1 MEENKNV
8 FETLRAINLE
18 SKHKQKGKLTYL
30 PWATAWAT
38 VKLAFPDAN
47 YETIKDENGN
57 RYHVEGKTCYVE
69 TQVTIQGETISETL
83 AIMDNANKAILAN
96 DVTSTNVDKSIK
108 RCLTK
113 NLGLFGLDLNL
124 WEGEELSDEAKELK
138 EQKAEADKKAK
149 NELTKAIKE
158 VVDLGNELIKSGV
171 AKETMME
178 IIQKH
183 NDGNGNPTALKTVK
197 MCAAAKADLLKLKK
211 AGKTTPAPKQQE
223 TK

>member
-83 AIMDNANKAILAN
+83 AIMDNAIVGSVLRTEIAPTVSVMSMMTVARIGTPLI
-96 DVTSTNVDKSIK
+96 VTML
-108 RCLTK
+108 CP
-113 NLGLFGLDLNL
+113 
-124 WEGEELSDEAKELK
+124 SDF
-138 EQKAEADKKAK
+138 
-149 NELTKAIKE
+149 
-158 VVDLGNELIKSGV
+158 V
-171 AKETMME
+171 
-178 IIQKH
+178 
-183 NDGNGNPTALKTVK
+183 
-197 MCAAAKADLLKLKK
+197 
-211 AGKTTPAPKQQE
+211 
-223 TK
+223 